1 MANVSSSNGIEKY
14 PKLRFP
20 EFAEPWSHVKLSD
33 FAERIMRKNKNNETD
48 LPLTI
53 SSKDGLVDQISFF
66 NKTVASKDMS
76 GYYLLLNGEYAYNKS
91 YSVGYDFGS
100 IKRLERYPMGALS
113 TLYICFALKKYNSD
127 FIKTYFDSLKWYK
140 EIYMIS
146 AEGARNHGLLNVPTD
161 EFFDTYHY
169 ITENEVEQEKIAKL
183 MELIDRR
190 IQKHQALVDNLKK
203 YKRGVSKR
211 FFDAIHNDQTC
222 TVKQFSE
229 VFELLQNNTFSRE
242 CLTDENTEVLNVHY
256 GDILVK
262 YGSVVDPDVDPVP
275 FIKKGNDVSKY
286 SDSSYLQDGDVI
298 FADTAE
304 DYTVGKMCEII
315 NVSNRKILSGL
326 HTMPFRPNT
335 AFAPMYLGYYLNS
348 AAFRAQILPVIQGAK
363 VSSISKSEMK
373 KTVMHIPSVERQREL
388 VSILNALDKRI
399 KRTEL
404 ALDRLKEMKKGLLQ
418 NLFI

>member
-1 MANVSSSNGIEKY
+1 
-14 PKLRFP
+14 
-20 EFAEPWSHVKLSD
+20 
-33 FAERIMRKNKNNETD
+33 MRKNKNNETD

-76 GYYLLLNGEYAYNKS
+76 GYYLLMNGEYAYNKS

-100 IKRLERYPMGALS
+100 IKRLERYTMGALS

-169 ITENEVEQEKIAKL
+169 ITENEAEQEKIANL
-183 MELIDRR
+183 MELIEQR
-190 IQKHQALVDNLKK
+190 IKKQQALVDNLKK

-211 FFDAIHNDQTC
+211 FFDEIHNDTTC
-222 TVKQFSE
+222 SIKQFSE
-229 VFELLQNNTFSRE
+229 IFELLQNNTFSRE
-242 CLTDENTEVLNVHY
+242 LLTEERTDVLNVHY

-262 YGSVVDPDVDPVP
+262 YCSVVDPDIDAVP
-275 FIKKGNDVSKY
+275 FVKTETDISKF
-286 SDSSYLQDGDVI
+286 SSSSYLQDGDVI

-315 NVSNRKILSGL
+315 NVSSRKILSGL
-326 HTMPFRPNT
+326 HTMPFRPT
-335 AFAPMYLGYYLNS
+335 IAFEPMYLGYYLNS
-348 AAFRAQILPVIQGAK
+348 AAFRAQILPMIQGAK

-373 KTVMHIPSVERQREL
+373 KTIIYIPSIERQREI
-388 VSILNALDKRI
+388 VNILNALDKRI
-399 KRTEL
+399 KRTERIL
-404 ALDRLKEMKKGLLQ
+404 AELKEMKKGLLQ